1 MVSAEGL
8 GVLFM
13 ERRLNPIVPNR
24 MRGRALCPASTSQ
37 AEDLCEL
44 SVLGQSLLSALNS
57 GDFP

>member
-1 MVSAEGL
+1 MLSAEGL

-13 ERRLNPIVPNR
+13 ERRLNPIVPSR

-44 SVLGQSLLSALNS
+44 SVLGQSLLSS
-57 GDFP
+57 RDFP